1 MGYAAAG
8 AVGAGTCGPT
18 PFYTNTATILV
29 LFILLTII
37 SRVIGGF

>member
-1 MGYAAAG
+1 VGYAAAG
-8 AVGAGTCGPT
+8 VGVGGQT
-18 PFYTNTATILV
+18 PYYTQTATILV

>member
-1 MGYAAAG
+1 MS
-8 AVGAGTCGPT
+8 AVT

-37 SRVIGGF
+37 GRVIGFGGV